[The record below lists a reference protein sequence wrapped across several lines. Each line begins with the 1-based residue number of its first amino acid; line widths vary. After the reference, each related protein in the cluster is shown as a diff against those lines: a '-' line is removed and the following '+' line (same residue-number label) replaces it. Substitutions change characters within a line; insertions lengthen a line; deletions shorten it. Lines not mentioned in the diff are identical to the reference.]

1 MSPKRAGDE
10 DTILKAY
17 AIDKVPL
24 DELRILT
31 NPQEKKQG
39 EKEEGQKPSSRIKN
53 DEQIT
58 AKEIYAKYQLS
69 TRYAKK
75 FMLNHKHM
83 HGHRQ
88 EHSHKNK

>member
-1 MSPKRAGDE
+1 MSPERAGDE
-10 DTILKAY
+10 DTIFKAY

-31 NPQEKKQG
+31 NPQEKEQG
-39 EKEEGQKPSSRIKN
+39 EKEEGQKPSLRIKN
-53 DEQIT
+53 DKQIM
-58 AKEIYAKYQLS
+58 AKEIYAKYKLS
-69 TRYAKK
+69 MRYAKK

-88 EHSHKNK
+88 KYSHKNR